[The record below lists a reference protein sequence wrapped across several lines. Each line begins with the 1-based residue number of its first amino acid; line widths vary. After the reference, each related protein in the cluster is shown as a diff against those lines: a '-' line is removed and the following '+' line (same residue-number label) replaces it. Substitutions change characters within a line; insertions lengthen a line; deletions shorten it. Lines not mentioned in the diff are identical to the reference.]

1 MFYIKVIWNLL
12 NRSGVKCIKSGSGR
26 KLKKNRRK
34 AFFLQIHSVLIRSL
48 NQTHLI
54 LFQHRSQLQPQL
66 HQQQNPHSGKATYRF
81 CLSNSSLSGDAL
93 SSRTQKKPSTREE
106 QINDN
111 LNQMSGGLA
120 RLKNLGLSLQ
130 VFYSKKYCSVQ
141 YEFQNELDAQEDLID
156 DVDAAVQRTDIKTK
170 KINKQM
176 NNLLK
181 DDSSPKDI
189 PNPSWFFII

>member
-1 MFYIKVIWNLL
+1 
-12 NRSGVKCIKSGSGR
+12 
-26 KLKKNRRK
+26 
-34 AFFLQIHSVLIRSL
+34 
-48 NQTHLI
+48 
-54 LFQHRSQLQPQL
+54 
-66 HQQQNPHSGKATYRF
+66 
-81 CLSNSSLSGDAL
+81 
-93 SSRTQKKPSTREE
+93 
-106 QINDN
+106 
-111 LNQMSGGLA
+111 MSGGLA

-189 PNPSWFFII
+189 PNPS